1 MIRNYRV
8 FVRGAIVGIAL
19 CAAVGGCASTRA
31 PANVELVSSTP
42 INLNVREMPMTR
54 LVEMLANPAAV
65 TGLDQLGASTATMHV
80 RAVPAREA
88 LRSVLY
94 CAGFAYEE
102 RGDALAIVR
111 LTADSASAPCIAVDW
126 NLN

>member
-1 MIRNYRV
+1 MTKHRQPS
-8 FVRGAIVGIAL
+8 VRSRLIGVAL
-19 CAAVGGCASTRA
+19 CALVSGCASTSSPVAVQR
-31 PANVELVSSTP
+31 VSSTP
-42 INLNVREMPMTR
+42 VNLNVREMPMTR
-54 LVEMLANPAAV
+54 LVEMLAKPVAV
-65 TGLDQLGASTATMHV
+65 TGLEQLGASTATMHV
-80 RAVPAREA
+80 RAVPARDV
-88 LRSVLY
+88 LRNVLN